1 MAEPAKVFINSAAEP
16 GLKQLRE
23 QVHTELKKMEHYP
36 LMYDKDYGK
45 GDLSFNV
52 LD

>member
-1 MAEPAKVFINSAAEP
+1 MYVVGCEFGTIR
-16 GLKQLRE
+16 LKQLRE